1 MSPVQPNFFLVGAPK
16 AGTTSLYH
24 YLRQHPQIYM
34 SPIKE
39 PNYFA
44 SEISIENV
52 CEGMRDHARR
62 ERGSASRIF
71 ERPHVRTAFRR
82 DDIGMARLREA
93 VSTRARG
100 TGGWGGQRLLPVVA
114 GGCR

>member
-1 MSPVQPNFFLVGAPK
+1 MSPIQPNFFIVGAPK

-44 SEISIENV
+44 SEIRAGNV
-52 CEGMRDHARR
+52 CEGLREHARR
-62 ERGSASRIF
+62 DLETLQEYLNGPRPNSA
-71 ERPHVRTAFRR
+71 
-82 DDIGMARLREA
+82 L
-93 VSTRARG
+93 
-100 TGGWGGQRLLPVVA
+100 A
-114 GGCR
+114 G

>member
-1 MSPVQPNFFLVGAPK
+1 MCLVRPNFFLVGAPK

-44 SEISIENV
+44 SEIRIENV
-52 CEGMRDHARR
+52 CEGLRDRARR
-62 ERGSASRIF
+62 DLEALHEYLSGPCPNCVSA
-71 ERPHVRTAFRR
+71 
-82 DDIGMARLREA
+82 G
-93 VSTRARG
+93 
-100 TGGWGGQRLLPVVA
+100 
-114 GGCR
+114 